1 MQARMS
7 PLPAKKRTP
16 SSLLLPPNVRIQYTH
31 THTHTDT
38 HTGKPGGKPAHR
50 NTPPPLPPPPPGCQG
65 LRMTSLLSP
74 SCLCRRAW
82 SPPTPES
89 PLAQPAP
96 GDRNAE
102 TGRGARPAAPLPYLG
117 QENAQ
122 DERSSRLHFARLE
135 APGGVF
141 IHARGCTEHIFR
153 GSQALRRG
161 SASPASQLPK

>member
-1 MQARMS
+1 MWARMS
-7 PLPAKKRTP
+7 SRVQNKR
-16 SSLLLPPNVRIQYTH
+16 SRELSLLPRTYTH
-31 THTHTDT
+31 THVRTHR
-38 HTGKPGGKPAHR
+38 HTQSPAGVG
-50 NTPPPLPPPPPGCQG
+50 NQGPPGSPG
-65 LRMTSLLSP
+65 LRMPSFRSP
-74 SCLCRRAW
+74 GCLRRRAW
-82 SPPTPES
+82 SPLNPES
-89 PLAQPAP
+89 SFAVPAP

-122 DERSSRLHFARLE
+122 ERSSRLHFARLE

>member
-1 MQARMS
+1 MQKKKKDSELS
-7 PLPAKKRTP
+7 PHL
-16 SSLLLPPNVRIQYTH
+16 PNVYKHNPEWETRPT
-31 THTHTDT
+31 
-38 HTGKPGGKPAHR
+38 
-50 NTPPPLPPPPPGCQG
+50 PLPPRISGAGNDLPSEPRAVFAAAPGVPRPP
-65 LRMTSLLSP
+65 
-74 SCLCRRAW
+74 
-82 SPPTPES
+82 EN

-96 GDRNAE
+96 GNRKAE
-102 TGRGARPAAPLPYLG
+102 TGRRVRPAASLPYLG

-122 DERSSRLHFARLE
+122 DERSCRLHFAQLE